1 MRLYE
6 SMFVVE
12 NVKAKENLEDV
23 MDGLKEMLA
32 RAGGEVVNMGKW
44 DERRLTFEIKR
55 QRRGTYILSHWNGP
69 RDAPPKLERACHLAE
84 WVLRVLTVVD
94 EDGVEIAKPREE
106 YHSRRDSFGRAG
118 RSQDRGARDR
128 DRGKDRGRDKD
139 RGKDKGPR
147 PSAQSGRPES
157 VR

>member
-1 MRLYE
+1 LRLYE
-6 SMFVVE
+6 SMFVVD
-12 NVKAKENLEDV
+12 NAKAKENLQEV

-32 RAGGEVVNMGKW
+32 RADGEVVNMGKW
-44 DERRLTFEIKR
+44 DERRLTFQIKR
-55 QRRGTYILSHWNGP
+55 QRRGTYILCHWNGP
-69 RDAPPKLERACHLAE
+69 QDAPPKLERSCRLSE

-106 YHSRRDSFGRAG
+106 YHARRDGFGRAG

-128 DRGKDRGRDKD
+128 DRGKDRGKD
-139 RGKDKGPR
+139 SRTR
-147 PSAQSGRPES
+147 PSTRSGRPES

>member
-1 MRLYE
+1 MRRGGDLRLYE
-6 SMFVVE
+6 SMFVVD
-12 NVKAKENLEDV
+12 NARAKENLQGV

-44 DERRLTFEIKR
+44 DERRLTFQIKR
-55 QRRGTYILSHWNGP
+55 QRRGTYILCHWNGP
-69 RDAPPKLERACHLAE
+69 PGAPPKLERACRLSE
-84 WVLRVLTVVD
+84 SVLRILTIVD

-106 YHSRRDSFGRAG
+106 YHARRDGFGRAG

-128 DRGKDRGRDKD
+128 GKD
-139 RGKDKGPR
+139 RGKDSRPR
-147 PSAQSGRPES
+147 PSTRSGRPES